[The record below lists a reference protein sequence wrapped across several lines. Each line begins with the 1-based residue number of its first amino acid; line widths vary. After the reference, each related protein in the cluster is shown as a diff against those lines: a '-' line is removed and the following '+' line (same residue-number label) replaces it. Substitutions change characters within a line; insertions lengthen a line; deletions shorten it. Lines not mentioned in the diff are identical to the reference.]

1 MEKVFEQV
9 RYLLFET
16 DVLSYLSTLFP
27 AEFDFQRQRES
38 MSGISTVLQNKEAR
52 LYLFD
57 RMNCTYT
64 EEFPISDL
72 FRYYELLS
80 ELVHRPLHK
89 EILVSDKADSRTKQ
103 FWECIAGWCKK
114 GYKEFDEI
122 YAVAGEEIVNQ
133 RNIAN

>member
-1 MEKVFEQV
+1 MEVVFKQV
-9 RYLLFET
+9 RDLLYEK
-16 DVLSYLSTLFP
+16 DVLRYLSTILP
-27 AEFDFQRQRES
+27 PGIDFKRNRET
-38 MSGISTVLQNKEAR
+38 MSGINAVLENKAAR
-52 LYLFD
+52 GYLFD
-57 RMNCTYT
+57 RMNCTCI
-64 EEFPISDL
+64 EEFPVFDSFL
-72 FRYYELLS
+72 LYGGLS